1 MQETANSNPWNHIFN
16 FQRRGPPRRRA
27 RKLVSLLPHS
37 RECTKEPISALPN
50 NGSKKK
56 LGAKEQLRN
65 ILQEKLRG
73 RGGSSCRFDRTFGK
87 KNFFLWAIQHRC
99 PSLRIILAKKRY
111 STPTGARLNSALNP
125 NPNPTPI
132 RCPIPYNKGIV
143 KHYND

>member
-1 MQETANSNPWNHIFN
+1 MVRVGTSSCSFYSSKKKKLDYGTRKHTFKRLVTHFQISATRSGWKISETAV
-16 FQRRGPPRRRA
+16 A
-27 RKLVSLLPHS
+27 LPHS

-87 KNFFLWAIQHRC
+87 KNFFFVGNSTQVSVTQNYFGKKKIQYPYR
-99 PSLRIILAKKRY
+99 
-111 STPTGARLNSALNP
+111 STPQLCSKP
-125 NPNPTPI
+125 
-132 RCPIPYNKGIV
+132 
-143 KHYND
+143 